1 MKKSHLFLL
10 IAVLGLAAAGCSNKG
25 SDLERINREQGQ
37 TIKGLN
43 REIERLNAELE
54 ELSKSKDDLSKTKE
68 ELEKKLSGELDAGN
82 MSLSMQDRGLVV
94 TVLDRILFSSG
105 KAELKESAK
114 NSLDKVADILNG
126 KIREN
131 MVYVEG
137 HTDNDPI
144 VRSGWRSNWEL
155 SSARSTEV
163 LHYFVDDRSLN
174 PKRIAATGYGEF
186 HPVASNNTASGK
198 LKNRRV
204 EIVISPKKI
213 GG

>member
-1 MKKSHLFLL
+1 MKKLNFLF
-10 IAVLGLAAAGCSNKG
+10 IVVMGLSVAGCANKG
-25 SDLERINREQGQ
+25 GDLERLNREQAQ

-43 REIERLNAELE
+43 REVERLNAELE
-54 ELSKSKDDLSKTKE
+54 ELSKSKDDLSRAKSD
-68 ELEKKLSGELDAGN
+68 LERKLSGELGAGN
-82 MSLSMQDRGLVV
+82 MSLSMQERGLVV

-105 KAELKESAK
+105 KAELKESSK

-126 KIREN
+126 KISQN
-131 MVYVEG
+131 MIYVEG

-155 SSARSTEV
+155 SSARAMEV
-163 LHYFVDDRSLN
+163 LHFFVDERGLN

-186 HPVASNNTASGK
+186 QPVASNNTESGK

>member
-1 MKKSHLFLL
+1 MKKSVFFLFVLL
-10 IAVLGLAAAGCSNKG
+10 AGFAIVGCSNKG

-43 REIERLNAELE
+43 REIERLNSELE
-54 ELSKSKDDLSKTKE
+54 ELSKSKDDLSKTKA
-68 ELEKKLSGELDAGN
+68 ELERKLSGELGAGN

-105 KAELKESAK
+105 KATLKESAK
-114 NSLDKVADILNG
+114 ESLDKVADILNG
-126 KIREN
+126 KISNN

-155 SSARSTEV
+155 STARATEV

-174 PKRIAATGYGEF
+174 PKRIAATGYGQF
-186 HPVASNNTASGK
+186 HPVASNNTESGK

>member
-1 MKKSHLFLL
+1 MKKISILALIFGVFLT
-10 IAVLGLAAAGCSNKG
+10 GCASKDT
-25 SDLERINREQGQ
+25 DLDRLTREQSQ
-37 TIKGLN
+37 TIQGLN
-43 REIERLNAELE
+43 REIERLNADLAEV
-54 ELSKSKDDLSKTKE
+54 SKSKDDLSRAKS
-68 ELEKKLSGELDAGN
+68 ELEKKLSGELGAGN

-105 KAELKESAK
+105 QAELKENAK
-114 NSLDKVADILNG
+114 ISLDKVADILNG

-155 SSARSTEV
+155 SMARAAEV
-163 LHYFVDDRSLN
+163 LHYFVDSRALN

-186 HPVASNNTASGK
+186 HPVSSNQTAAGK
-198 LKNRRV
+198 MKNRRV

>member
-1 MKKSHLFLL
+1 MRNARFLFV
-10 IAVLGLAAAGCSNKG
+10 IFMALAAAGCSAKG
-25 SDLERINREQGQ
+25 TDLERLNREQAQ

-43 REIERLNAELE
+43 REVDRLNAELE
-54 ELSKSKDDLSKTKE
+54 ELSKSKDDLSRAKS
-68 ELEKKLSGELDAGN
+68 ELESKLSGEMDAGN

-105 KAELKESAK
+105 KADLKETAK

-126 KIREN
+126 KIRQN

-155 SSARSTEV
+155 STARATEV

>member
-1 MKKSHLFLL
+1 MRKIYLFLL
-10 IAVLGLAAAGCSNKG
+10 MAAVFAAPGCSNKG

-54 ELSKSKDDLSKTKE
+54 ELSKSKDDLSKTKS
-68 ELEKKLSGELDAGN
+68 ELENKLSGELGAGN

-105 KAELKESAK
+105 KADLKESAK
-114 NSLDKVADILNG
+114 DSLDKVADILNG

-131 MVYVEG
+131 MIYVEG

-144 VRSGWRSNWEL
+144 VRSGWKSNWEL
-155 SSARSTEV
+155 SMARASEV
-163 LHYFVDDRSLN
+163 LHYFVDERSLN

-186 HPVASNNTASGK
+186 HPVASNNTESGK

-213 GG
+213 GS

>member
-1 MKKSHLFLL
+1 MKKSFFL
-10 IAVLGLAAAGCSNKG
+10 IVILGLSVAGCSNKG
-25 SDLERINREQGQ
+25 NDIERLNREQAQ
-37 TIKGLN
+37 TINGLN
-43 REIERLNAELE
+43 REIKRLNAELE
-54 ELSKSKDDLSKTKE
+54 ELSKSKDDLSRTKSD
-68 ELEKKLSGELDAGN
+68 LEKKLSGELGAGN

-105 KAELKESAK
+105 QAQLKENAK

-126 KIREN
+126 KISQN
-131 MVYVEG
+131 MIYVEG

-155 SSARSTEV
+155 SIARAMEV
-163 LHYFVDDRSLN
+163 LHYFVDERGLN

-186 HPVASNNTASGK
+186 KPVASNNTESGK